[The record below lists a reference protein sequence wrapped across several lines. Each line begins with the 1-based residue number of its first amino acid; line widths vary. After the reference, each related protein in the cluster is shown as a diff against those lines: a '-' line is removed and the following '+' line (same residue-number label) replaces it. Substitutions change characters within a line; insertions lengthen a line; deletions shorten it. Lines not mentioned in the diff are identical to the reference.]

1 LQTLVLNLKGSAKK
15 KIKQRGLNIEI
26 VEVRT
31 TKVTFQTEKRE
42 GEPFKLKKTTQFKSG
57 SF

>member
-42 GEPFKLKKTTQFKSG
+42 GEPFKIKENNTV
-57 SF
+57 